1 MSIRSGRKLLRWLV
15 LGVTLGVG
23 MGVGFAGSAVAVG
36 PPPWSP
42 AYRPPPDPTAA
53 QLDLIGTWNDDIADS
68 DGLCVT
74 ILVPDWV
81 PDRGNVVTQ
90 IDSVLGDWETAVNPT
105 GLTKDLQLTNGS
117 SDGDGTAENC
127 TGDVDVTIVVA
138 HGGGRTQGT
147 TSFDGD
153 SNGFITGAHIKI
165 QAKFT
170 GTDNDAD
177 QIGLIARHEFGHALG
192 LGHWDISEGLLMSPL
207 LGNDT
212 GLQPNQCEVE
222 AVVVAQQWYFSD
234 DSQPAHFDSA
244 DDPYTCNVTPYLP
257 T

>member
-1 MSIRSGRKLLRWLV
+1 V
-15 LGVTLGVG
+15 LGITLGVG
-23 MGVGFAGSAVAVG
+23 MAVASAGSAGAVG

-42 AYRPPPDPTAA
+42 AFQPAPDPTAA
-53 QLDLIGTWNDDIADS
+53 ELDLIGTWNGDIADD

-81 PDRGNVVTQ
+81 PDRSNVVTE
-90 IDSVLGDWETAVNPT
+90 IESVLGDWETAVNPT
-105 GLTKDLQLTNGS
+105 GLTNDLQLTNGS
-117 SDGDGTAENC
+117 SEGDGTADNC
-127 TGDVDVTIVVA
+127 AADVDVTIVVA
-138 HGGGRTQGT
+138 HGGGLTQGT

-170 GTDNDAD
+170 GTNNGAD

-207 LGNDT
+207 LSDNT
-212 GLQPNQCEVE
+212 GLQPNQCEVD
-222 AVVVAQQWYFSD
+222 AVVVAQHWYFNGD
-234 DSQPAHFDSA
+234 PQPAHFDA
-244 DDPYTCNVTPYLP
+244 DSDPYICDVTLYLP